1 MPAEE
6 DAVVEL
12 ERPTRYGMWKAMKNV
27 DLCHVPFYSGWKSR
41 IFVPP
46 SPAAWAMGDVH
57 LTSAKLQA

>member
-6 DAVVEL
+6 NAVLGL
-12 ERPTRYGMWKAMKNV
+12 ERTRYGMWKAVKNV
-27 DLCHVPFYSGWKSR
+27 DLCHVPFYSRWKSC
-41 IFVPP
+41 IFVP